1 MAKAKGGLNKHSS
14 YIPGPPKKTRQG
26 DGHGTKVAAT
36 SRNNARKKSR
46 GQGHG

>member
-1 MAKAKGGLNKHSS
+1 MAKAKGSFVKTS
-14 YIPGPPKKTRQG
+14 YTPGPPKKTRQG